1 MSTTIIGLIDDG
13 KVVFGTP
20 SPPFGR
26 SRLSFRDD
34 ILIGI
39 ASSTDAAQD
48 ILETFAPPDWPPHFS
63 FGSYVRMVWAPA
75 LARFI
80 ASSPDQPHA
89 VHVLL
94 GFADQLLLA
103 VCELGSVRIHRPG
116 LSGLATGLSPQF
128 ELAYA
133 SLESTVGADGFDRIT
148 AAVVAVEGPLANG
161 MTILTT

>member
-1 MSTTIIGLIDDG
+1 MSTTIIGLIDGG

-20 SPPFGR
+20 SPPFGT
-26 SRLSFRDD
+26 SHLSFRDD
-34 ILIGI
+34 ILIDVT
-39 ASSTDAAQD
+39 SSTDADKD
-48 ILETFAPPDWPPHFS
+48 ILEPFVPPDWPPHFS

-103 VCELGSVRIHRPG
+103 VCKLGSVRVQRPALFG
-116 LSGLATGLSPQF
+116 LVTGLSPRF
-128 ELAYA
+128 EQAYA
-133 SLESTVGADGFDRIT
+133 SLESTISLDASDRIT
-148 AAVVAVEGPLANG
+148 AAVVAVDGPLANG
-161 MTILTT
+161 MTFLTT